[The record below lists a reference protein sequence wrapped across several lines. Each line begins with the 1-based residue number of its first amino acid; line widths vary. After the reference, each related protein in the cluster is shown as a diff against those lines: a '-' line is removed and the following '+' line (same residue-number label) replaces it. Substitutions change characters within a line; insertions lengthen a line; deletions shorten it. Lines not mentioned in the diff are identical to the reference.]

1 MTAFSLSALVFPVLL
16 DWSDIFEEPC
26 VSPDSRPPNPRF
38 LTVAEVA
45 YLTRLSKA
53 TVYRLAQAQKISALR
68 FGRSY
73 RVTEAA
79 VDEFIARAGLAEDE
93 P

>member
-1 MTAFSLSALVFPVLL
+1 MSQES
-16 DWSDIFEEPC
+16 
-26 VSPDSRPPNPRF
+26 SPPTPRF

-45 YLTRLSKA
+45 YLTRLSRA
-53 TVYRLAQAQKISALR
+53 TVYRLVQAQKISALR

-79 VDEFIARAGLAEDE
+79 LDEFIAGAGLAEDG

>member
-1 MTAFSLSALVFPVLL
+1 
-16 DWSDIFEEPC
+16 
-26 VSPDSRPPNPRF
+26 VSSESPPPYPRF

-53 TVYRLAQAQKISALR
+53 TVYRLVQAQKISALR

-79 VDEFIARAGLAEDE
+79 VDEFIARAGPDEDI
-93 P
+93 PLTRFD

>member
-1 MTAFSLSALVFPVLL
+1 MST
-16 DWSDIFEEPC
+16 EN
-26 VSPDSRPPNPRF
+26 RPPNLRF

-53 TVYRLAQAQKISALR
+53 TVYRLVRTRKITAVQ

-79 VDEFIARAGLAEDE
+79 VDEFIARAGSAKDMPLTRTDWLRAPPNIREI
-93 P
+93 

>member
-1 MTAFSLSALVFPVLL
+1 MSTDGQPT
-16 DWSDIFEEPC
+16 
-26 VSPDSRPPNPRF
+26 PRF

-53 TVYRLAQAQKISALR
+53 TVYRLVRAGQIPAVR

-73 RVTEAA
+73 RVSEAA
-79 VDEFIARAGLAEDE
+79 VDEYIGRAAVPDAATDPG
-93 P
+93 PG